1 MFALLSMPSE
11 YSQKIKPFIAMTPVV
26 TVNHIKG
33 LLKAVKPLFFFFHLK
48 PLSLFQLHSF
58 KQNILRCL
66 LIISFAQMVFTTLL
80 TGFDSELNFSRAPV
94 YLASVPESTSLQNM
108 IHFG

>member
-33 LLKAVKPLFFFFHLK
+33 LLKAVKPLIFFFHLK
-48 PLSLFQLHSF
+48 PLSLF
-58 KQNILRCL
+58 
-66 LIISFAQMVFTTLL
+66 
-80 TGFDSELNFSRAPV
+80 
-94 YLASVPESTSLQNM
+94 
-108 IHFG
+108 